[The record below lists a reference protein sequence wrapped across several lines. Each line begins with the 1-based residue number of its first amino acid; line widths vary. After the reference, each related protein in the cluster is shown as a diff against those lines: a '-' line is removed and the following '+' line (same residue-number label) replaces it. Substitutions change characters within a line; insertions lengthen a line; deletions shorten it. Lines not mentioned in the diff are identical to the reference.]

1 MPFPHKMMEKKQAH
15 VPSPG
20 SQIPPPVKKDATR
33 YTSGPKFSI
42 LNAIQPISSF
52 LLPNSPINKNYSLS
66 DTAPSVFG
74 LVLELCYANF
84 YSNFRPFLIKGF
96 KSSVD
101 LIEERI
107 LIQQLRYFYNF

>member
-1 MPFPHKMMEKKQAH
+1 MPFPHKMMKKKQAH

-33 YTSGPKFSI
+33 YTSGPKFSK
-42 LNAIQPISSF
+42 LDDIQPSIFSVFYFQIPQVIKSIHY
-52 LLPNSPINKNYSLS
+52 LT

-84 YSNFRPFLIKGF
+84 YPKYPFLLHGPSIKDVINFVG
-96 KSSVD
+96 
-101 LIEERI
+101 I
-107 LIQQLRYFYNF
+107 LPM